1 MHYDEDQG
9 RGQFLWTHTTASMGI
24 AYQTT
29 SDVSATT
36 CMSRIN
42 DVPRDAKGNP
52 KGTCILVES
61 VDFATKSASSA
72 SSNVVGSLPANGHCS
87 MDTRT
92 SNVDGSASSN
102 IKIKIEPAKA

>member
-1 MHYDEDQG
+1 MRLLGTTRGQRKIIIHRWCQYHRLRRAFSQDFLDRVGEKLGGAICMHYDEDQG

-61 VDFATKSASSA
+61 
-72 SSNVVGSLPANGHCS
+72 
-87 MDTRT
+87 
-92 SNVDGSASSN
+92 
-102 IKIKIEPAKA
+102 